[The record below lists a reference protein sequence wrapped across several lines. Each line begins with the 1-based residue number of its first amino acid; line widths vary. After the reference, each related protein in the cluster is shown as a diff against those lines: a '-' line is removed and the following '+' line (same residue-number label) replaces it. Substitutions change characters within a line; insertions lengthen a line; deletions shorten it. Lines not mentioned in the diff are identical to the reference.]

1 MKLTRSR
8 NKVSSQAVRH
18 AKKQPKKNTWYRKLR
33 AFDLRTDRMQQQRE
47 IIPSTVDETKRTCSN
62 CGHVYTGRV
71 CPQCGQVGTWARY
84 TWKQAF
90 FNFLDIWGLGNRPMF
105 RTLRE
110 LFWRPGYM
118 VRDYL
123 NGHRQFYFPPFKLLA
138 LTVLFMI
145 FISWVTGIEADSLF
159 KGVSEISID
168 RFNLAGPIRML
179 AEALWWFF
187 GLLSHNL
194 LYEWLFIGVIEVLCV
209 YVAFKSVSRYNLVET
224 YIFLVFTMSL
234 VVLLNVPEMI
244 GKSLVRFLEAHSL
257 MVGPNSPATKFSPVA
272 PVLTSVSEVIS
283 GIYSVLVIY
292 FEILCFRQFYDLK
305 WKSTIWR
312 LFLSLLVGIGVVVMA
327 IFLYGSLTSKNGVYI
342 AHGLIWL
349 LAIPAGFLLANTY
362 MKRNKSLVSASVI
375 RVCKG
380 AMLSLLFMPILSF
393 KLYDHQIS
401 ALWSYVSLILYLP
414 LTLVLSMLPIV
425 LYKKYKN
432 IWIACLPLLPLLA
445 LICVVLS

>member
-1 MKLTRSR
+1 MKLARSR
-8 NKVSSQAVRH
+8 NKVDKQAVKY
-18 AKKQPKKNTWYRKLR
+18 AKRQPKKNTWYRKLR
-33 AFDLRTDRMQQQRE
+33 AFDLRTDRLQQKRD
-47 IIPSTVDETKRTCSN
+47 IIPSTVDETERKCSN

-84 TWKQAF
+84 TWKQAIL
-90 FNFLDIWGLGNRPMF
+90 NFLDIWGLGNRPMF

-118 VRDYL
+118 ARDYL

-138 LTVLFMI
+138 LVVLFMI
-145 FISWVTGIEADSLF
+145 FISWVTGVKADSLF
-159 KGVSEISID
+159 EGISEVSID
-168 RFNLAGPIRML
+168 RFNLMGLIRML
-179 AEALWWFF
+179 AEGLWWFF

-234 VVLLNVPEMI
+234 MVLLSIPEMF

-257 MVGPNSPATKFSPVA
+257 MISPDSSATKLSPVA
-272 PVLTSVSEVIS
+272 PVLTSVSGVIS
-283 GIYSVLVIY
+283 SIYGVLVIY
-292 FEILCFRQFYDLK
+292 LEVLCFRQFYGLK

-312 LFLSLLVGIGVVVMA
+312 LLLSFLVGIGVVVAA
-327 IFLYGSLTSKNGVYI
+327 IFLYGSLASESGVYI
-342 AHGLIWL
+342 AHGLIWIL
-349 LAIPAGFLLANTY
+349 LIPTGFWLANIY
-362 MKRNKSLVSASVI
+362 MKRNKPLVTPNVI
-375 RVCKG
+375 GICKG

-393 KLYDHQIS
+393 KLYDHHLS
-401 ALWSYVSLILYLP
+401 ALWSYVLLILYLP

-432 IWIACLPLLPLLA
+432 IWIACLPLLLLLA